1 MPPEIHDFLPLK
13 PVELHI
19 LLALFENE
27 QHGYRIMKDIEDRS
41 NGKIRM
47 GPGTLYEALRR
58 MQERDL
64 VATAAPPAEASGDA
78 RRRYFQLTALGRRV
92 LEAEATRLAD
102 LIAVVRP

>member
-19 LLALFENE
+19 LLALFESE

-64 VATAAPPAEASGDA
+64 VATSKAPAASDTDA
-78 RRRYFQLTALGRRV
+78 RRRYFKLTPLGRRV
-92 LEAEATRLAD
+92 LDAEAARLAD
-102 LIAVVRP
+102 LIAPVRP